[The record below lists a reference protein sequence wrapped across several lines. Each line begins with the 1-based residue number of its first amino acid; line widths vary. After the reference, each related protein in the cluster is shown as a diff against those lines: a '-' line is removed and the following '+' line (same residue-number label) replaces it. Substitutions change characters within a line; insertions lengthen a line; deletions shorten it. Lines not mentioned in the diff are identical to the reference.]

1 MGSPAVQSDSRM
13 ITWYMNYNLTNAIQC
28 SPEHLDQAKLHPVD
42 FFSIYKRS
50 QHVKQDDESPQGGH
64 AIDKYAQE
72 RLFPGMR
79 HFGETGP
86 APMLTDFLHKSPETK
101 VTTLSNGI
109 RVATEQSFGE
119 TASIGV
125 WVDSGSVY
133 ETDKNNGVAHFLEH
147 MIFKGTERRP
157 SPNYIETE
165 VENMGGSL
173 NAFTSREHSAYY
185 MKVLKEN
192 IPNAVDILSD
202 ILQHSKFDQKLIDD
216 ERHTILS
223 EMQYVQSK
231 EDEVI
236 FDQLHATAFQGS
248 ALGRTILGPVENINK
263 ISRDD
268 IKNFMTQNYTG
279 QRLVI
284 AAAGAVNHDKL
295 VAAVKD
301 KFGGIA
307 AGDASPRPNI
317 LNEFV
322 GSEIR
327 VRDDSM
333 PLVHFAVAVKGLGWA
348 HPDYFTLE
356 LIQTMIGN
364 WSRNISAGRNLAS
377 QLGELVATE
386 NLAESYSTFFSCYHD
401 TGLFGNFGVAAPER
415 VDDLVAEML
424 KEWQRIANSATNTE
438 VERNK
443 QKLLASTL
451 MQYDGTSKI
460 CESIGRQMLT
470 LGRRLTPHEVYLRI
484 NEITVHDV
492 RRVAQMLLC
501 DVSPAVT
508 CVGPT
513 DNFPEYNFV
522 RGWTYWNRL

>member
-1 MGSPAVQSDSRM
+1 MSFRNIS
-13 ITWYMNYNLTNAIQC
+13 
-28 SPEHLDQAKLHPVD
+28 
-42 FFSIYKRS
+42 
-50 QHVKQDDESPQGGH
+50 
-64 AIDKYAQE
+64 
-72 RLFPGMR
+72 RLFNTKSLTTQTLR
-79 HFGETGP
+79 SYSSSRGEIGP
-86 APMLTDFLHKSPETK
+86 LNTDFLAKTPETK
-101 VTTLSNGI
+101 VTTLPNGI

-133 ETDKNNGVAHFLEH
+133 ENDQNNGVAHFLEH
-147 MIFKGTERRP
+147 MIFKGTEKRT
-157 SPNYIETE
+157 SPTHIETE
-165 VENMGGSL
+165 IENMGGSL

-202 ILQHSKFDQKLIDD
+202 ILQNSKFDQKLIDT
-216 ERHTILS
+216 ERHVILS

-231 EDEVI
+231 QDEVI
-236 FDQLHATAFQGS
+236 FDQLHAAAFQGS

-268 IKNFMTQNYTG
+268 IKNFMAQNYTG

-295 VAAVKD
+295 VAAVKE
-301 KFGGIA
+301 KFGSIQ
-307 AGDASPRPNI
+307 AGQPSPRPQITND
-317 LNEFV
+317 FV

-327 VRDDSM
+327 VRDDSL
-333 PLVHFAVAVKGLGWA
+333 PNIHFSVAVRGLSWDD
-348 HPDYFTLE
+348 PDYYTLE

-364 WSRNISAGRNLAS
+364 WNNTISGGKNLISNLA
-377 QLGELVATE
+377 EVVATE
-386 NLAESYSTFFSCYHD
+386 GLAESYSTFLTCYQD
-401 TGLFGNFGVAAPER
+401 TGLFGNYGISTPDK

-424 KEWQRIANSATNTE
+424 KEWQRIANSATETE

-460 CESIGRQMLT
+460 CERIGLQMLT
-470 LGRRLTPHEVYLRI
+470 LGRRLTPQEICLRI
-484 NEITVHDV
+484 QEISAKDV
-492 RRVAQMLLC
+492 RRVAAQLLT
-501 DVSPAVT
+501 DVSPAIT